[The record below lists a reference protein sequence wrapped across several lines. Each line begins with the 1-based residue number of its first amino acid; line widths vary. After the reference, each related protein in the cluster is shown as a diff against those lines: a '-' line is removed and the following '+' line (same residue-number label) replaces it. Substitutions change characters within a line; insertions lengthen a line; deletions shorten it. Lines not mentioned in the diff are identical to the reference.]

1 MVSPKQENLMTRPP
15 IVVVMGHVDH
25 GKTTL
30 LDYIRKTTVA
40 SREVGGIT
48 QSIGA
53 YEIIHNGKKITF
65 IDTPGHEAFSKMR
78 AHGARVA
85 DLAILVVAAEEGVKP
100 QTEDALKHILEAKI
114 PYIVAINKIDKP
126 GANIEKVKQELAKLG
141 VMLEGFGGNIS
152 WHGVSAK
159 TGEGVPGLLDLIL
172 LASEV
177 ENLTYNPALPA
188 SGIIL
193 TAHLDSR
200 RGVMVGA
207 IVTGGKLK
215 KGDEIYTVSA
225 SGKIKILQDF
235 RGEQVEFLEPSAPAM
250 ILGFEGMPEGGEEFS
265 VLKIEKKAKASSKI
279 QPETVEGA
287 VKIILKANEAGS
299 LEALEHVIGKLGKI
313 SPIIVV
319 EKSVGNI
326 YETDVK
332 LAASAGAIL
341 VGFKIKVDKAAENLA
356 KTQKTEIFTSEIIHE
371 LEKTLEEKIAGGAKG
386 KKRILEILATFGEPK
401 GLRQVVGG
409 RITEGFVKN
418 GEKFSVSENE
428 NDVGEGKI
436 INLQSGKIDVPQAEA
451 GSEVG
456 LLVESDVKIKV
467 GQKLIFG

>member
-356 KTQKTEIFTSEIIHE
+356 KAQKTEIFTSEIIYE
-371 LEKTLEEKIAGGAKG
+371 LVKAIEEELLSD
-386 KKRILEILATFGEPK
+386 KKKYSGILEILAVFSKKNNKQTI
-401 GLRQVVGG
+401 GG
-409 RITEGFVKN
+409 KVTEGEIKKHSN
-418 GEKFSVSENE
+418 LIIQRGGAEI
-428 NDVGEGKI
+428 GHGKI
-436 INLQSGKIDVPQAEA
+436 INLQQMKKDATRVEA
-451 GSEVG
+451 GKECGLIFDSEV
-456 LLVESDVKIKV
+456 EIKV
-467 GQKLIFG
+467 GDVLSAQ